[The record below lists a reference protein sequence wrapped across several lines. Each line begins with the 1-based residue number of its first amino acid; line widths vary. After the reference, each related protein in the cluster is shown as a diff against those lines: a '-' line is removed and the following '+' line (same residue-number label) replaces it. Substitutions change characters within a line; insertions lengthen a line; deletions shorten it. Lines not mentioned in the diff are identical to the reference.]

1 MAKNLK
7 INFKNTQLAEAL
19 NLKKIKKTVKKTV
32 KKITVE
38 KEEPPKKKKARVLS
52 SAEIESSKKAATIA
66 AEEKTEKVSKKKTSS
81 AKKEPL
87 TEVQKEEKQEA
98 TAAPVIPETTSTSID
113 VAAATIAA
121 AKAPKKPIAETSTTT
136 TPATTDKTT
145 IAKEEKSDSSTK
157 QKKPVFSES
166 KKALPRKE
174 LKPKKQGTYKA
185 FDSRDRMGL
194 RASEEERWR
203 KRRPLKHSRYTVE
216 EPPDRPKTLTVRLPI
231 TIKDLATSM
240 KFKSSE
246 LISKLF
252 LQGLVITLNDFLT
265 DETTVQLLGHEFGCE
280 ITIDRSEEERL
291 QITSQSIK
299 EEISATD
306 PKTLQIRP
314 PIITFMG
321 HVDHGK
327 TSLIDAI
334 RKSNITASEAGAI
347 TQHIGAFSAKTSFGS
362 ITILDTPGHEAFSE
376 MRERGANATDIVVLV
391 IAGDEGV
398 REQTIEALTQAQ
410 AAEVPVVV
418 AINKSDKDG
427 YDPEKI
433 YRQMSDHKLL
443 PEAWGGTTITVNC
456 SATTKEGINQ
466 LLELLSLQAEILELK
481 ADPLA
486 RARGAILES
495 QMHKGLGPVATVL
508 IQNGTLKLN
517 DSIVFGNQ
525 YGRIKTMHD
534 QFNKS
539 ISTAPPSTPV
549 KITGLSGLAE
559 AGLEFIVV
567 PSEKEA
573 KKLAHDREEEFSRDR
588 LAKSQKASLESVFK
602 KQESK
607 KILPLILKADVQG
620 SLEALIAALKKLPM
634 EKVSLNIIKAEVGE
648 ISESDVMLASA
659 SNAPIVGFHTKIE
672 GHAAELIS
680 ELGIKVYL
688 HNIIYHAIDE
698 ITKLMIKQLDKIAV
712 ENDTGK
718 AEIKALFKSSHLGTI
733 AGCQIIDGIIKRGQ
747 MARVVREEEVIFKS
761 KIASVKRVK
770 EDVKEATKGQECGI
784 LIENFDAFQE
794 QDIIQTYDITYLEPE
809 L

>member
-1 MAKNLK
+1 MVKNLK
-7 INFKNTQLAEAL
+7 IKFKNTQLTEAL
-19 NLKKIKKTVKKTV
+19 NLKKIKKAVKKTV
-32 KKITVE
+32 KKKSVTDL
-38 KEEPPKKKKARVLS
+38 EEVPKKKKARVLS
-52 SAEIESSKKAATIA
+52 PSEIASSKKAAEEKAASTKKADAKKATLKEATKEQKTEPEITTETASEKATAGVDVIA
-66 AEEKTEKVSKKKTSS
+66 A
-81 AKKEPL
+81 
-87 TEVQKEEKQEA
+87 
-98 TAAPVIPETTSTSID
+98 AA
-113 VAAATIAA
+113 AA
-121 AKAPKKPIAETSTTT
+121 AKAPKKAPVSDDATALPKKEEK
-136 TPATTDKTT
+136 PATT
-145 IAKEEKSDSSTK
+145 TK
-157 QKKPVFSES
+157 PLKPALPAAKKP
-166 KKALPRKE
+166 LPKKE
-174 LKPKKQGTYKA
+174 LKPKKQGTYRA

-203 KRRPLKHSRYTVE
+203 KRRPYHKRSRNIIE
-216 EPPDRPKTLTVRLPI
+216 EPPARPKTLTIRLPI

-240 KFKSSE
+240 KLKASE

-252 LQGLVITLNDFLT
+252 LQGVVITLNDFLT
-265 DETTVQLLGHEFGCE
+265 DETTVQLLGHEFSCE

-291 QITSQSIK
+291 QITSQSIR
-299 EEISATD
+299 EEISDTD
-306 PKTLQIRP
+306 PKALQIRP

-334 RKSNITASEAGAI
+334 RKSNIAASEAGAI
-347 TQHIGAFSAKTSFGS
+347 TQHIGAFAAKTSFGF

-398 REQTIEALTQAQ
+398 RDQTIEALNQAK
-410 AAEVPVVV
+410 AAEVPIVV

-433 YRQMSDHKLL
+433 YRQLSDHKLL

-456 SATTKEGINQ
+456 SALSKDGVNQ

-481 ADPLA
+481 ANPLA
-486 RARGAILES
+486 RGRGAILES
-495 QMHKGLGPVATVL
+495 QMHKGMGPVATVL
-508 IQNGTLKLN
+508 VQNGTLKLN

-525 YGRIKTMHD
+525 YGRIKSMHD
-534 QFNKS
+534 QFNKPLL
-539 ISTAPPSTPV
+539 TAPPSTPV

-573 KKLAHDREEEFSRDR
+573 KKLAHDREEEFSRAR
-588 LAKSQKASLESVFK
+588 LAKSKKASLESVFQ

-620 SLEALIAALKKLPM
+620 SLEALIVALQKLPT

-648 ISESDVMLASA
+648 ISESDIQLASA
-659 SNAPIVGFHTKIE
+659 SKAPVVGFHTKIE

-680 ELGIKVYL
+680 EQGIKVYL

-698 ITKLMIKQLDKIAV
+698 IKKLMIAKLDKIAV

-733 AGCQIIDGIIKRGQ
+733 AGCQVIDGIVKRGQ
-747 MARVVREEEVIFKS
+747 MARIVRDGEVILKS
-761 KIASVKRVK
+761 KIASLKRVK
-770 EDVKEATKGQECGI
+770 EDVKEASKGQECGI
-784 LIENFDAFQE
+784 LIEKFDDFQE
-794 QDIIQTYDITYLEPE
+794 KDIIQTYDITYLEPE
-809 L
+809 LE